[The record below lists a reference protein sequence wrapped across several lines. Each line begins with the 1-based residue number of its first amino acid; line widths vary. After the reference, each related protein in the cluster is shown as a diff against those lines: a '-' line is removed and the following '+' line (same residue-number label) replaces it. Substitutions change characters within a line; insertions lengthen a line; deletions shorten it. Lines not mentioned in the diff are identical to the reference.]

1 MTVEGLKDIM
11 RQKEGTEIEFKQSR
25 EHLPRN
31 VYESV
36 CAFLNRRGGHV
47 VLGVDDDGKIVGIS
61 QAHIQEQ
68 LDTLSKDMNNPQVMS
83 PTFYLNFEVLEV
95 DGEKVIYFYVPQS
108 SQAHNHKGVYYDR
121 NQDGDF
127 QLKNAQQI
135 ADLMLRKQSG
145 CTENR
150 VLPYLTMDDLEVELF
165 DVVRKRVRLNN
176 ENHLWANMTNEEILE
191 SAGMYLKDW
200 QTGQEGYTL
209 AAALL
214 FGKEKTLTSLVPF
227 YKTDV
232 LCRIKDTELYDDR
245 DIVKCNLMR
254 AYERLMAFLRRH
266 LPEWP
271 YIEGTQ
277 RISLREVI
285 FREVC
290 LNILIHREFGG
301 QHEASLV
308 IYNDRVETCNWNIP
322 FGYGTI
328 DLNNL
333 HPHAKNPTIANFFT
347 QLGIVEELG
356 RGIRVMFNYVP
367 LISSGRKPIVEE
379 QDEFRMILPFNSL
392 TEQESDQAD
401 PKNDPVSDP
410 VGKKSDPTDLKSDS
424 VSDQVGEESDP
435 VDLKSD
441 PVSDQVG
448 EESDPVDPKS
458 DQVSDQV
465 EAKSD
470 QADPKSD
477 QVSDQVEGESDQVS
491 KLLNQLVKSLGNA
504 EMSAVELMTILNL
517 MHRPSFRKN
526 YLHPAL
532 ELGIIEY
539 TLPDEL
545 RSPKQKYRLTPKG
558 RLLLNKRKQK

>member
-1 MTVEGLKDIM
+1 MTIEGLKDIL
-11 RQKEGTEIEFKQSR
+11 RQKEGMEIEFKQSR

-47 VLGVDDDGKIVGIS
+47 VLGVDDDGKIVGINPDCV
-61 QAHIQEQ
+61 QDQ
-68 LDTLSKDMNNPQVMS
+68 LDTLSKDMNNPQVMN
-83 PTFYLNFEVLEV
+83 PTFYLNFDVLEV
-95 DGEKVIYFYVPQS
+95 EGKKVIYFYVPQS
-108 SQAHNHKGVYYDR
+108 SQAHSHKGVYYDR

-135 ADLMLRKQSG
+135 ADLMLRKQTG

-214 FGKEKTLTSLVPF
+214 FGKEKTLTGLVPF

-232 LCRIKDTELYDDR
+232 LCRIKDTKLYDDR
-245 DIVKCNLMR
+245 EIVKCNLMR
-254 AYERLMAFLRRH
+254 AYERIMAFLRRH

-277 RISLREVI
+277 RMSLREVV

-322 FGYGTI
+322 FGYGSI

-333 HPHAKNPTIANFFT
+333 HPHAKNPAIANFFT

-367 LISSGRKPIVEE
+367 LISSGRKPIVDE

-392 TEQESDQAD
+392 TEQESD
-401 PKNDPVSDP
+401 P
-410 VGKKSDPTDLKSDS
+410 
-424 VSDQVGEESDP
+424 
-435 VDLKSD
+435 
-441 PVSDQVG
+441 
-448 EESDPVDPKS
+448 
-458 DQVSDQV
+458 V

-470 QADPKSD
+470 PAGDLVEAKSD
-477 QVSDQVEGESDQVS
+477 PAGDPVETKSDLVDSKNDQVG
-491 KLLNQLVKSLGNA
+491 KLLIVLVQCLEKQELSI
-504 EMSAVELMTILNL
+504 SELMGKLGLT
-517 MHRPSFRKN
+517 HKHSFRKN

-532 ELGIIEY
+532 DLGLIEY

-558 RLLLNKRKQK
+558 LSLLNRQKQK

>member
-1 MTVEGLKDIM
+1 MTVEGLKDIL

-47 VLGVDDDGKIVGIS
+47 VLGVDDDGKVVGIS

-83 PTFYLNFEVLEV
+83 PTFYLNFEVLDV

-127 QLKNAQQI
+127 QLKNTQQI

-245 DIVKCNLMR
+245 DVVKCNLMR

-277 RISLREVI
+277 RMSLREVI

-322 FGYGTI
+322 FGYGII

-347 QLGIVEELG
+347 QLGVVEELG

-367 LISSGRKPIVEE
+367 LISSGRKPVVEE
-379 QDEFRMILPFNSL
+379 QDEFRMILPFNPL
-392 TEQESDQAD
+392 TEQESD
-401 PKNDPVSDP
+401 P
-410 VGKKSDPTDLKSDS
+410 
-424 VSDQVGEESDP
+424 VSDQVEAKSDSANS
-435 VDLKSD
+435 KSD

-448 EESDPVDPKS
+448 KESDPADPKS
-458 DQVSDQV
+458 DPVSDQV
-465 EAKSD
+465 EEKSD
-470 QADPKSD
+470 P
-477 QVSDQVEGESDQVS
+477 VS
-491 KLLNQLVKSLGNA
+491 KLLYVLVQCLGNQ
-504 EMSAVELMTILNL
+504 ELSISELMSELNL
-517 MHRPSFRKN
+517 THRPSFRKN

-539 TLPDEL
+539 TLPNEL
-545 RSPKQKYRLTPKG
+545 RSPNQKYRLTPKG